1 MSEWILPGFLI
12 FLYMLSIDV
21 IIPSF
26 RMNENI
32 LLPILNLKH
41 PKETVVQ
48 FFLMCDNPNAEISTS
63 LNEAFKRPGVH
74 FIKNEVNLG
83 VSATRNRGIDLSKAD
98 WILFLDDDII
108 PAEDILVRYAEGI
121 RNHPEEIGFIGPIDL
136 PTPTHPFNKAVI
148 ANGSMDIFGVARV
161 KDGFAWGATANIM
174 FSRQAIGELRFSNT
188 FPKMGGGE
196 DVDFS
201 YQVRDRNY
209 RKMLKSLSGASV
221 THPWWGNEK
230 PVWSR
235 PYRYGQ
241 GNSCLPA
248 RHPAYAYYDFLTTP
262 ETLFICS
269 ILLPIL
275 VIPGLISWSQVL
287 FFLAGV
293 LLIEAIA
300 TSIQLIKRSG
310 TLSPAILYY
319 GIGLRFLYE
328 LGMLQSSLSRGQLH
342 EIGLRFNFEG
352 KTANPPFYHSN
363 TRRLVKWI
371 LYPLL
376 IGLL

>member
-1 MSEWILPGFLI
+1 MDEK
-12 FLYMLSIDV
+12 
-21 IIPSF
+21 
-26 RMNENI
+26 I

-41 PKETVVQ
+41 PEETVVQ
-48 FFLMCDNPNAEISTS
+48 FFLMCDNPNAEISKALS
-63 LNEAFKRPGVH
+63 EACSKPGVH
-74 FIKNEVNLG
+74 FIKNEINLG

-108 PAEDILVRYAEGI
+108 PVEDILVRYAEGI
-121 RNHPEEIGFIGPIDL
+121 RSHPEEIGFIGPIDL
-136 PTPTHPFNKAVI
+136 PAPKHPFNKAVI

-161 KDGFAWGATANIM
+161 KEGFAWGATANIM
-174 FSRQAIGELRFSNT
+174 FSRQAIGELRFSST

-235 PYRYGQ
+235 PFRYGI
-241 GNSCLPA
+241 GNSYLPN
-248 RHPAYAYYDFLTTP
+248 RHPGYAYYDFLTAP
-262 ETLFICS
+262 ETLLISFLLLPVL
-269 ILLPIL
+269 ILL
-275 VIPGLISWSQVL
+275 GFISWTAALYFVL
-287 FFLAGV
+287 GV
-293 LLIEAIA
+293 LVIEAIA
-300 TSIQLIKRSG
+300 TGIQIIKRSKSF
-310 TLSPAILYY
+310 SPAVIVY
-319 GIGLRFLYE
+319 GIGLRFIYE
-328 LGMLQSSLSRGQLH
+328 MGLLQGSLSRGQLQ